1 MLLKIYDYK
10 GRKNI
15 SGDCIREARQKL
27 RISQAELAARM
38 QVEGI
43 SIERDSI
50 NRVEAGTRFIP
61 DYELPVFSKVL
72 RISVYRMLGMDDEN
86 TAN

>member
-1 MLLKIYDYK
+1 MKIYDYNGK
-10 GRKNI
+10 KNLSGRR
-15 SGDCIREARQKL
+15 IREARMKQRL
-27 RISQAELAARM
+27 SQTELAARM

-50 NRVEAGTRFIP
+50 SRTEVGSRFVP

-72 RISVYRMLGMDDEN
+72 GVSLYWLLGMED
-86 TAN
+86 